1 MVVTGHN
8 GLDEFSTTGP
18 NLVHMVT
25 PENIEMTEISPTD
38 LGIKEVEPEQIF
50 GGNPQENVQIAIEV
64 LNGNEGPKSDI
75 IVLNAAAGLVVAGI
89 ASDLIDGIER
99 ARSSIVSGAA
109 KSKLYD
115 LKNFTQGLAP
125 K

>member
-1 MVVTGHN
+1 M
-8 GLDEFSTTGP
+8 
-18 NLVHMVT
+18 
-25 PENIEMTEISPTD
+25 
-38 LGIKEVEPEQIF
+38 
-50 GGNPQENVQIAIEV
+50 QIANQV

-109 KSKLYD
+109 KSKMQD
-115 LKNFTQGLAP
+115 LRNFTKSLVP
-125 K
+125 NESK